1 MTRDWMDGLPFIFSI
16 AIKLASSI
24 PDEFYTNTLIRDI
37 PASYTLNDDQ
47 KKTIAAQALD
57 GNERI
62 VFIVTMLGTMLSA
75 AAICLK
81 KEHQDLFI
89 ILLLVLVTSAT
100 LGILKINSFPLGY
113 LETRVTKRN
122 IRRSTFVTVALIALD
137 VTLGAMSV
145 FLHSPA
151 DVHPAGG

>member
-16 AIKLASSI
+16 ALKLASSI
-24 PDEFYTNTLIRDI
+24 PDEFYINTLVRDI
-37 PASYTLNDDQ
+37 PTSYGLSEKQT
-47 KKTIAAQALD
+47 KTIAAQALD

-62 VFIVTMLGTMLSA
+62 VFIVTMLGTILSA
-75 AAICLK
+75 AVICLK

-113 LETRVTKRN
+113 LEARITKRN
-122 IRRSTFVTVALIALD
+122 IRRSTLVTVTLIALD
-137 VTLGAMSV
+137 VTLGLLSV
-145 FLHSPA
+145 FLHGPA
-151 DVHPAGG
+151 DVQPAGG

>member
-1 MTRDWMDGLPFIFSI
+1 MDGLPFIFSI

-37 PASYTLNDDQ
+37 PATYTLTEQQ
-47 KKTIAAQALD
+47 KETIAAQALD

-81 KEHQDLFI
+81 KERQDLFI
-89 ILLLVLVTSAT
+89 ILLLVLVISAT
-100 LGILKINSFPLGY
+100 LGILKINSFHLGY
-113 LETRVTKRN
+113 LETRVTKRK

-137 VTLGAMSV
+137 VTLGVLSV
-145 FLHSPA
+145 FLHGPA
-151 DVHPAGG
+151 DVHAACG

>member
-16 AIKLASSI
+16 VIKLGSSI

-37 PASYTLNDDQ
+37 PATYSLNEDQ
-47 KKTIAAQALD
+47 KKTIAGQALD

-81 KEHQDLFI
+81 KQHDALFL
-89 ILLLVLVTSAT
+89 ILLLVLVISAT

-113 LETRVTKRN
+113 LETRVTKRK
-122 IRRSTFVTVALIALD
+122 IRRSTFVTVVLIALD
-137 VTLGAMSV
+137 VTLGLLSV
-145 FLHSPA
+145 FLHGPA
-151 DVHPAGG
+151 DVHPNLG